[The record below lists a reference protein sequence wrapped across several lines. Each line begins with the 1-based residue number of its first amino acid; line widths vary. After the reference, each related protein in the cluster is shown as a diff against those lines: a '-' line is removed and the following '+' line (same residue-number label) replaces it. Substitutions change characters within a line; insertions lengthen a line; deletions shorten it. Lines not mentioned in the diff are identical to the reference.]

1 VFFMEQH
8 VRAGNRTIYE
18 WLAAL
23 PAFLVL
29 VFVIILNTSHTMHA
43 QLLQLGESV
52 WEGYFMLRHDPVE
65 PSCNLN
71 MDIDTELARIVEER
85 NNQPMDEFDLF
96 APEPVDPAVMRKSLE
111 AAQAQCEI
119 KYDQYNATKDRI
131 TPAVEIFRSVELGVA
146 NFGELGMA
154 TQRIML
160 AILVLIC
167 GGTALFRRH
176 HIALRPMVTAMD
188 YRVAAGAQF
197 VAFAILFYSVYSF
210 KNIAFSAGIEV
221 STEHAVLHWLWIFG
235 FGAPLALT
243 LYQMIVIPKDA
254 EPGGN
259 FLKAQLAIPLYATM
273 CLISGTYFILADHP
287 AGIGI
292 YLNQM
297 MELSQLFLNVG
308 LYVWIGMLLK
318 RTEMAQKVFN
328 IFRPLKLPPEM
339 LAVAVVALA
348 AVPTAYTGGS
358 GIFVIAVGGLI
369 YMELR
374 RAGARRQLALAATAM
389 SGSLGVVLRPCLLVV
404 IVAALNNEVTTD
416 QLFGW
421 GVKVFFLT
429 TVLFAFYALLTRKEP
444 VAIQRPDGNVWPEF
458 KEALKPLIPYV
469 ILITVTLVVY
479 ALLLNAYLD
488 EFSAPII
495 LPVLLLVI
503 LIYERLNQEKDVLKR
518 ENLNIDYVGH
528 RLEESYDDL
537 KQGRDSIEKTIREAT
552 TETTGHIGA
561 LLMLMGMSVSIGGVI
576 ERAEVMAMV
585 PTEFSSIWLAMA
597 LLVGILVVIGMVMD
611 PYGAVILVSATIA
624 SIAYESGIDP
634 VHFWMVTLV
643 AFELGYLSPP
653 VALNHLLTR
662 QVVGEEEVRL
672 SKEEVVGE
680 NFWYRNEKILLPL
693 ATMATALIIVA
704 FVPLAIAY

>member
-1 VFFMEQH
+1 MEQH

-210 KNIAFSAGIEV
+210 KEVAFSAGIEV

-243 LYQMIVIPKDA
+243 LYQMVVIPKEA

-273 CLISGTYFILADHP
+273 CLISGTYFILAGHP

-429 TVLFAFYALLTRKEP
+429 TVLFAAYALLTRKEP

-597 LLVGILVVIGMVMD
+597 LLVAILVVIGMVMD

>member
-1 VFFMEQH
+1 
-8 VRAGNRTIYE
+8 
-18 WLAAL
+18 
-23 PAFLVL
+23 
-29 VFVIILNTSHTMHA
+29 
-43 QLLQLGESV
+43 
-52 WEGYFMLRHDPVE
+52 MLRHDPVE

-210 KNIAFSAGIEV
+210 KEVAFSAGIEV

-243 LYQMIVIPKDA
+243 LYQMVVIPKEA

-273 CLISGTYFILADHP
+273 CLISGTYFILAGHP

-429 TVLFAFYALLTRKEP
+429 TVLFAAYALLTRKEP
-444 VAIQRPDGNVWPEF
+444 VAIQRPDSNVWPEF

-469 ILITVTLVVY
+469 ILIAVTLVVY

-597 LLVGILVVIGMVMD
+597 LLVAILVVIGMVMD

-693 ATMATALIIVA
+693 ATMATALLIVA

>member
-1 VFFMEQH
+1 MEQH

-210 KNIAFSAGIEV
+210 KEVAFSAGIEV

-243 LYQMIVIPKDA
+243 LYQMVVIPKEA

-273 CLISGTYFILADHP
+273 CLISGTYFILAGHP

-374 RAGARRQLALAATAM
+374 RAGARRQLALAPTAM

-429 TVLFAFYALLTRKEP
+429 TVLFAAYALLTRKEP
-444 VAIQRPDGNVWPEF
+444 VAIQRPDSNVWPEF

-469 ILITVTLVVY
+469 ILIAVTLVVY

-693 ATMATALIIVA
+693 ATMATALLIVA

>member
-1 VFFMEQH
+1 M
-8 VRAGNRTIYE
+8 
-18 WLAAL
+18 
-23 PAFLVL
+23 
-29 VFVIILNTSHTMHA
+29 
-43 QLLQLGESV
+43 
-52 WEGYFMLRHDPVE
+52 
-65 PSCNLN
+65 
-71 MDIDTELARIVEER
+71 
-85 NNQPMDEFDLF
+85 
-96 APEPVDPAVMRKSLE
+96 
-111 AAQAQCEI
+111 
-119 KYDQYNATKDRI
+119 
-131 TPAVEIFRSVELGVA
+131 
-146 NFGELGMA
+146 
-154 TQRIML
+154 
-160 AILVLIC
+160 
-167 GGTALFRRH
+167 
-176 HIALRPMVTAMD
+176 
-188 YRVAAGAQF
+188 
-197 VAFAILFYSVYSF
+197 
-210 KNIAFSAGIEV
+210 
-221 STEHAVLHWLWIFG
+221 
-235 FGAPLALT
+235 
-243 LYQMIVIPKDA
+243 
-254 EPGGN
+254 
-259 FLKAQLAIPLYATM
+259 
-273 CLISGTYFILADHP
+273 
-287 AGIGI
+287 
-292 YLNQM
+292 
-297 MELSQLFLNVG
+297 
-308 LYVWIGMLLK
+308 
-318 RTEMAQKVFN
+318 
-328 IFRPLKLPPEM
+328 
-339 LAVAVVALA
+339 
-348 AVPTAYTGGS
+348 
-358 GIFVIAVGGLI
+358 
-369 YMELR
+369 
-374 RAGARRQLALAATAM
+374 
-389 SGSLGVVLRPCLLVV
+389 
-404 IVAALNNEVTTD
+404 
-416 QLFGW
+416 
-421 GVKVFFLT
+421 
-429 TVLFAFYALLTRKEP
+429 
-444 VAIQRPDGNVWPEF
+444 AIQRPDGNVWPEF

-576 ERAEVMAMV
+576 ERAEVMSMV

-597 LLVGILVVIGMVMD
+597 LLVAILVVIGMVMD

>member
-1 VFFMEQH
+1 MEQH

-210 KNIAFSAGIEV
+210 KEVAFSAGIEV

-243 LYQMIVIPKDA
+243 LYQMVVIPKEA

-273 CLISGTYFILADHP
+273 CLISGTYFILAGHP

-429 TVLFAFYALLTRKEP
+429 TVLFAAYALLTRKEP

-469 ILITVTLVVY
+469 ILIAVTLVVY

-693 ATMATALIIVA
+693 ATMATALLIVA

>member
-1 VFFMEQH
+1 MEQH

-210 KNIAFSAGIEV
+210 KEVAFSAGIEV

-243 LYQMIVIPKDA
+243 LYQMVVIPKEA

-273 CLISGTYFILADHP
+273 CLISGTYFILAGHP

-429 TVLFAFYALLTRKEP
+429 TVLFAAYALLTRKEP

-469 ILITVTLVVY
+469 ILIAVTLVVY

-561 LLMLMGMSVSIGGVI
+561 LLMLRGMSVSIGGVI

-693 ATMATALIIVA
+693 ATMATALLIVA

>member
-1 VFFMEQH
+1 MEQH

-254 EPGGN
+254 QPGGN

-429 TVLFAFYALLTRKEP
+429 TVLFAAYALLTRKEP

-469 ILITVTLVVY
+469 ILIAVTLVVY

-693 ATMATALIIVA
+693 ATMATALLIVA

>member
-1 VFFMEQH
+1 
-8 VRAGNRTIYE
+8 
-18 WLAAL
+18 
-23 PAFLVL
+23 
-29 VFVIILNTSHTMHA
+29 
-43 QLLQLGESV
+43 LQLGESV

-254 EPGGN
+254 QPGGN

-597 LLVGILVVIGMVMD
+597 LLVAILVVIGMVMD

>member
-1 VFFMEQH
+1 MEQH

-85 NNQPMDEFDLF
+85 NNQPMDEFGLF

-210 KNIAFSAGIEV
+210 KEVAFSAGIEV

-243 LYQMIVIPKDA
+243 LYQMVVIPKEA

-273 CLISGTYFILADHP
+273 CLISGTYFILAGHP

-429 TVLFAFYALLTRKEP
+429 TVLFAAYALLTRKEP

-469 ILITVTLVVY
+469 ILIAVTLVVY

-576 ERAEVMAMV
+576 ERAEVMTMV

-693 ATMATALIIVA
+693 ATMATALLIVA

>member
-1 VFFMEQH
+1 MEQH

-111 AAQAQCEI
+111 AAQTQCEI

-210 KNIAFSAGIEV
+210 KEVAFSAGIEV

-243 LYQMIVIPKDA
+243 LYQMVVIPKDA

-273 CLISGTYFILADHP
+273 CLISGTYFILAGHP

-444 VAIQRPDGNVWPEF
+444 VAIQRPDSNVWPEF

-469 ILITVTLVVY
+469 ILIAVTLVVY

-518 ENLNIDYVGH
+518 ENMNIDYVGH

-693 ATMATALIIVA
+693 ATMATALLIVA

>member
-1 VFFMEQH
+1 MEQH

-210 KNIAFSAGIEV
+210 KEVAFSAGIEV

-243 LYQMIVIPKDA
+243 LYQMVVIPKEA

-273 CLISGTYFILADHP
+273 CLISGTYFILAGHP

-328 IFRPLKLPPEM
+328 VFRPLKLPPEM

-429 TVLFAFYALLTRKEP
+429 TVLFAAYALLTRKEP

-469 ILITVTLVVY
+469 ILIAVTLVVY

-597 LLVGILVVIGMVMD
+597 LLVAILVVIGMVMD